1 MTARFAL
8 AEGEHARLDIYD
20 CGGRRVRRLIDGDL
34 APGDHEITWDGT
46 DERGRRAP
54 VGVYFVELTRPAGR
68 QGLRIVRLR

>member
-1 MTARFAL
+1 
-8 AEGEHARLDIYD
+8 
-20 CGGRRVRRLIDGDL
+20 VRRLIDGDL